1 MKKWNVLGWLAAAVM
16 VLTLLPM
23 TALAE
28 EPAANEMDFG
38 EFLAAVEASGYN
50 YDGQGVTVRWSPSS
64 ACTNNVQGHTCLFG
78 DPAAAP
84 KADGNNAQ
92 RIQKPNAQYQIF
104 AGQGNV
110 SISNVNFV
118 FEPADFTLCMNS
130 TWGGIATAA
139 EVPNAELQLLN
150 TGDVTFTGCTFDR
163 VIVSP
168 FSSATTTSVRGCSF
182 ANVYDAYALKDIH
195 SANATVTGCTFTNCG
210 GGVYFEGDAARG
222 TITITGNTFTNVDE
236 NAAENKK
243 FTRGLIQFS
252 NKGDYSNAAIEI
264 SGNSSTN
271 SGEQKAAAVRQLNPT
286 ITEKVLPL
294 DALEANNTFAGGTF
308 TDSSFGTNTVY
319 YNGQYYATL
328 MDALTAV
335 YMSSP
340 TETAKV
346 YCKAGADVGPMTHGH
361 VADDLVIYGNGAR
374 VSGGE
379 KDLEIDT
386 NKFDRTTGKQ
396 SESGTFLDKDI
407 TVSVY
412 DLDGIAAWGERHTA
426 YTVNLNFT
434 NCSNMQRVYF
444 TNNANQEG
452 KLNITLENC
461 SFTAAGGSNVNTAVY
476 TNAPG
481 EIAIRKTTFTEIA
494 VGLNINHKSAGVQNI
509 LLEDCTFNDCA
520 LSDGPQAENTKTYGA
535 PVRIVAKEGAT
546 TNLTVRNVTF
556 NYSDGKTNCGNGD
569 ILLCDGR
576 ADAPAKQGVVTLAMT
591 GTAAQVMVQQ
601 PGYYAAD
608 GTVADAAKAKVTP
621 VTASDE
627 LIADADSHFILKQE
641 PVVTPEP
648 KPEEPWTPGPTAT
661 PAPVLDSTPK
671 TGDVETVVYLNVN
684 EGDDVND
691 GMSADT
697 AVKTFAKAMELVPEG
712 GVIELTG
719 DPVHSIRNITK
730 SVTIRGAGS
739 EPVQVSGGIVLP
751 QNVAS
756 LKLENLRFTGTS
768 VIGTYG
774 DGEEYA
780 GLSLTIDKCVFENAS
795 GNCVYISPKI
805 SSLTVT
811 GCTFNAPDTDQYQ
824 KAYMIW
830 PYKAKNIVITG
841 NTFNGRGIT
850 RAPIHLGD
858 GHPEG
863 TTALVEGNTIS
874 GFERGVQL
882 AMINEGAANQ
892 VTVRGNTFENIA
904 LSGVTISAPGEVGTV
919 YIHETQKNNTTVSYT
934 GNTFSGSTQRAIC
947 SENTGVATADLVKEF
962 SGNTLN
968 GTDLGTL
975 EQNSFTTFTVQIG
988 NVGYTTL
995 DEAMEAAKTMSGD
1008 VTVTILQDLQVKDS
1022 TYDLSGTALTS
1033 LTLQGKTGA
1042 EKLISGVDGNGIDGP
1057 TYCPVIRVKL
1067 PQNAGLT
1074 VTGLVFPNDLLFDS
1088 AGGSVLVK
1096 GCTFNGAQSGYPQAA
1111 AIRYEG
1117 NLFEFKG
1124 TAANFFSSNAYPVW
1138 YKVDKSL
1145 DFDFVGNTVIGYRGV
1160 HIETRGDDTVV
1171 ADIQVDRNTFRLSD
1185 AANHLKPIALQL
1197 VNNIRGNVSFVDNNV
1212 SGYMGVCFFNGVKI
1226 GENAKITIDNNYLAE
1241 GTKLYGVSEWNV
1253 PDVAAA
1259 EEALKASLEGKST
1272 IDATH
1277 THTYQN
1283 GVCTVCG
1290 AQEPKPEPKP
1300 EEPWTPSPTATPAPA
1315 AVLDSTPKTGDVS
1328 LLLPAAGVALTVL
1341 GAFAG
1346 SRKDPE

>member
-1 MKKWNVLGWLAAAVM
+1 MALA
-16 VLTLLPM
+16 LLPM

-28 EPAANEMDFG
+28 EPAANKMDFG

-50 YDGQGVTVRWSPSS
+50 YDGKGVTVRWSPSS
-64 ACTNNVQGHTCLFG
+64 ACTDDRAEHTCLFG
-78 DPAAAP
+78 DAAAAP

-92 RIQKPNAQYQIF
+92 RIQNPNAQYQIF
-104 AGQGNV
+104 SGQGNV

-130 TWGGIATAA
+130 DWKGTATAA

-222 TITITGNTFTNVDE
+222 AITITGNTFTNVDE
-236 NAAENKK
+236 NAVEEKK

-252 NKGDYSNAAIEI
+252 AAGDYSAAVIEI
-264 SGNSSTN
+264 SDNSSTN

-308 TDSSFGTNTVY
+308 TGSSFGINTVY
-319 YNGQYYATL
+319 YNGKYYATL
-328 MDALTAV
+328 ADALTAV

-346 YCKAGADVGPMTHGH
+346 YCKAGADVGSMTHGH

-386 NKFDRTTGKQ
+386 YQYDRATGKQ
-396 SESGTFLDKDI
+396 SESGIFLNKNI

-412 DLDGIAAWGERHTA
+412 DLDGIAAWGERHTP

-461 SFTAAGGSNVNTAVY
+461 SFTAAGGSNVNTAFY

-481 EIAIRKTTFTEIA
+481 EIAIRKTTFTGIA
-494 VGLNINHKSAGVQNI
+494 VGLNINHKSADVQNI
-509 LLEDCTFNDCA
+509 LLEDCIFNDCA
-520 LSDGPQAENTKTYGA
+520 LSDSPQAESTKTYGA

-576 ADAPAKQGVVTLAMT
+576 AGAPAKQGVVTLAMT

-671 TGDVETVVYLNVN
+671 TGDVDVVYLNVDS
-684 EGDDVND
+684 GDDAND
-691 GMSADT
+691 GSKEEP
-697 AVKTFAKAMELVPEG
+697 VKTFAMAMELLPEDG
-712 GVIELTG
+712 GVIEVTG
-719 DPVHSIRNITK
+719 DLRHSIRDITK

-739 EPVQVSGGIVLP
+739 EPVQVSGGVTLP
-751 QNVAS
+751 QKVAS

-811 GCTFNAPDTDQYQ
+811 GCIFTAPDTDQYQ

-934 GNTFSGSTQRAIC
+934 GNIFSGSTQRAIC

-1033 LTLQGKTGA
+1033 LTLQGKTGE
-1042 EKLISGVDGNGIDGP
+1042 EKLISGVNGNDIDGNNGAAR
-1057 TYCPVIRVKL
+1057 CPVIRVKL
-1067 PQNAGLT
+1067 PANAAGLT

-1088 AGGSVLVK
+1088 EDGRVLVK
-1096 GCTFNGAQSGYPQAA
+1096 GCTFNGGQSGYPQAA

-1117 NLFEFKG
+1117 NRFEFKG
-1124 TAANFFSSNAYPVW
+1124 TANAFYSGNAYPVW
-1138 YKVDKSL
+1138 YKVDKPL
-1145 DFDFVGNTVIGYRGV
+1145 DFDFVGNTVIGCRGV

-1185 AANHLKPIALQL
+1185 AANHLKPIVLQL

-1212 SGYMGVCFFNGVKI
+1212 SGYMGVCFYNGVKI